1 MRCAILERLLP
12 CAREIACDRRGTHS
26 LQALVGVAVT
36 PKERM
41 IVQQGM
47 QRISV
52 TLNGSPNVPLVVAL
66 AFDVHGT
73 HVVQRILACFDSK
86 SADFIYQTTLPL
98 LDQLA
103 QHPYGLCV
111 VKKCI
116 AQANEQ
122 QKQKIIKKLANH
134 ATDLVISPYGNY
146 AIQAAIE
153 AWMMPAC
160 RPLILKLKGRILQLA
175 IQKFSSNVV
184 EKCIAVTDPQLR
196 QQLIDELV
204 ADRNSMHVLME
215 SQYGMFV
222 IQKALPHAVPRQLQD
237 MKAGIQKHVGGLHN
251 RKMRSKWEKLLAQ
264 LVAMTEMPTGHTA
277 AIPRMD
283 ELSFAAAGFPRE
295 AVPHAAPGKMAFA
308 APGVPL
314 TSPLM
319 RWPAPERA

>member
-1 MRCAILERLLP
+1 
-12 CAREIACDRRGTHS
+12 
-26 LQALVGVAVT
+26 
-36 PKERM
+36 
-41 IVQQGM
+41 
-47 QRISV
+47 
-52 TLNGSPNVPLVVAL
+52 
-66 AFDVHGT
+66 
-73 HVVQRILACFDSK
+73 
-86 SADFIYQTTLPL
+86 
-98 LDQLA
+98 
-103 QHPYGLCV
+103 
-111 VKKCI
+111 
-116 AQANEQ
+116 
-122 QKQKIIKKLANH
+122 
-134 ATDLVISPYGNY
+134 
-146 AIQAAIE
+146 
-153 AWMMPAC
+153 MPAC

-283 ELSFAAAGFPRE
+283 ELSFAAAGFSRE

>member
-1 MRCAILERLLP
+1 MF
-12 CAREIACDRRGTHS
+12 
-26 LQALVGVAVT
+26 V
-36 PKERM
+36 
-41 IVQQGM
+41 
-47 QRISV
+47 
-52 TLNGSPNVPLVVAL
+52 
-66 AFDVHGT
+66 
-73 HVVQRILACFDSK
+73 
-86 SADFIYQTTLPL
+86 
-98 LDQLA
+98 
-103 QHPYGLCV
+103 
-111 VKKCI
+111 
-116 AQANEQ
+116 
-122 QKQKIIKKLANH
+122 
-134 ATDLVISPYGNY
+134 
-146 AIQAAIE
+146 
-153 AWMMPAC
+153 
-160 RPLILKLKGRILQLA
+160 

-222 IQKALPHAVPRQLQD
+222 IQK
-237 MKAGIQKHVGGLHN
+237 
-251 RKMRSKWEKLLAQ
+251 
-264 LVAMTEMPTGHTA
+264 EMPTGHTA

>member
-1 MRCAILERLLP
+1 
-12 CAREIACDRRGTHS
+12 
-26 LQALVGVAVT
+26 
-36 PKERM
+36 
-41 IVQQGM
+41 
-47 QRISV
+47 
-52 TLNGSPNVPLVVAL
+52 
-66 AFDVHGT
+66 
-73 HVVQRILACFDSK
+73 
-86 SADFIYQTTLPL
+86 
-98 LDQLA
+98 
-103 QHPYGLCV
+103 
-111 VKKCI
+111 
-116 AQANEQ
+116 
-122 QKQKIIKKLANH
+122 
-134 ATDLVISPYGNY
+134 
-146 AIQAAIE
+146 
-153 AWMMPAC
+153 MMPAC

-222 IQKALPHAVPRQLQD
+222 IQK
-237 MKAGIQKHVGGLHN
+237 HVGGLHN

-283 ELSFAAAGFPRE
+283 ELSFAAAGFSRE
-295 AVPHAAPGKMAFA
+295 AVAHAAPGKMAFA